1 LLYQQRTRSTKRQTP
16 ALFDVMPVAFAIAPQ
31 LCPTQSLRL
40 RVDDQG
46 YTRPE
51 PGNPNAEVCV
61 ASDPTR
67 FFEFVLPR
75 LLKPDLSSAPAR

>member
-1 LLYQQRTRSTKRQTP
+1 
-16 ALFDVMPVAFAIAPQ
+16 MPVAFAIAPQ